1 MALFGKKNDVVAIDI
16 GSNSIKMVQLANN
29 NGQYSLVRW
38 AKENLA
44 AETIVD
50 GSIMNTGEVIDVIKK
65 LTQSSSTKNVVVSVS
80 GNAVIIK
87 RITLQAMSMDELE
100 EQIKWEAEQYIP
112 FDINDVNIDVHILE
126 GAHPDP
132 SQMDVLLVAARR
144 DLINENLSLLQ
155 QSGLTPAIVDVD
167 AFALANMFKVNY
179 PDLNEMGTV
188 ALVNVGHNSVNVH
201 VLKDGISVFTRDL
214 TSGGGA
220 FTEELQ
226 RALTISYEEAEKLKV
241 GDDENPITLEVEQI
255 LSTAADTLAGE
266 IRSTLEFYLSTSTDG
281 LIDRILLSGGAA
293 RTPRFSNTL
302 YQQTKIPV
310 EEADPFR
317 NVLIDGPDITVD
329 VLEDMASQF
338 GIAVGL
344 GMRAADGQVFG
355 DNIGIN
361 LFPKRYSRRQQA
373 IIDELQSVGFGL
385 FLVFLLCFTINL
397 AFGMQV
403 DSVQSVNN
411 ELKSQIENNKK
422 TVDKVKL
429 LQSEKKLLEEKLN
442 AIEDL
447 KLKKIGPVRLLDE
460 LSINCPDKL
469 QMTSLS
475 ETNGKVKLTGVAAS
489 SPDISKFM
497 SQIEQS
503 VFFDTVVLHTIE
515 QVEQDGI
522 KLKEFSIT
530 TDFLVPSIAENQDA
544 KEKSKK
550 GGRR

>member
-1 MALFGKKNDVVAIDI
+1 MGLFGKNNDVVAIDI
-16 GSNSIKMVQLANN
+16 GSNSIKMVQLSK
-29 NGQYSLVRW
+29 NGPQYSLVRW
-38 AKENLA
+38 GKEELA

-50 GSIMNTGEVIDVIKK
+50 GSIMNTGEIIDVIKR
-65 LTQSSSTKNVVVSVS
+65 LTKSSNTNNVVVSVS

-155 QSGLTPAIVDVD
+155 QSGLSPCVVDVD
-167 AFALANMFKVNY
+167 AFAIANMFKVNY
-179 PDLNEMGTV
+179 PELNDMGTV
-188 ALVNVGHNSVNVH
+188 ALVNVGHNTVNIH
-201 VLKDGISVFTRDL
+201 VLRDGISVFTRDL

-226 RALTISYEEAEKLKV
+226 RALTISNEEAEKLKI
-241 GDDENPITLEVEQI
+241 GDDDNPMTLEVEQI
-255 LSTAADTLAGE
+255 LASAAESLANE
-266 IRSTLEFYLSTSTDG
+266 IRSTLDFYLSTSMDG
-281 LIDRILLSGGAA
+281 VIDRILLSGGAA
-293 RTPRFSNTL
+293 RTPRFAAAL
-302 YQQTKIPV
+302 YNQTRIAV

-317 NVLIDGPDITVD
+317 SIMIDGPDVTSD
-329 VLEDMASQF
+329 VLEDVAPQF
-338 GIAVGL
+338 SIAVGL
-344 GMRAADGQVFG
+344 GIRAASGLVDGDQ
-355 DNIGIN
+355 IGVN

-373 IIDELQSVGFGL
+373 ILSELQSVGVVLLAVVLVCFAIQLGFG
-385 FLVFLLCFTINL
+385 F
-397 AFGMQV
+397 QV
-403 DSVQSVNN
+403 DKVRSVNN
-411 ELKSQIENNKK
+411 ELQTKIEQNKK
-422 TVDKVKL
+422 TVNTVKTL
-429 LQSEKKLLEEKLN
+429 EKEKKLLKEKLN

-447 KLKKIGPVRLLDE
+447 KLKKVGPVRLLDE
-460 LSINCPDKL
+460 LAINCPDKL
-469 QMTSLS
+469 QITSLA

-497 SQIEQS
+497 SNIEQS
-503 VFFDTVVLHTIE
+503 DFFDMVVLHTIE

-530 TDFLVPSIAENQDA
+530 TDFIVPGVAQ
-544 KEKSKK
+544 KEEGKK
-550 GGRR
+550 GGKR